1 MSNTIY
7 WRDKLENFGKV
18 DIILDKY
25 LKEHNISR
33 SSLTR
38 KTEMQYSQI
47 LRYCR
52 NEVQKVDLTILAK
65 LCTVLECDIQDI
77 LQLTRGTEK

>member
-1 MSNTIY
+1 M
-7 WRDKLENFGKV
+7 ENFGKV

-38 KTEMQYSQI
+38 KTELQYSQI
-47 LRYCR
+47 LL
-52 NEVQKVDLTILAK
+52 Q
-65 LCTVLECDIQDI
+65 CDIQDI
-77 LQLTRGTEK
+77 LQLTRETEK

>member
-1 MSNTIY
+1 M
-7 WRDKLENFGKV
+7 ENFGKV

-25 LKEHNISR
+25 LKKHNISR

-38 KTEMQYSQI
+38 KTELQYSQI

-65 LCTVLECDIQDI
+65 LCTVLQCDIQDI
-77 LQLTRGTEK
+77 LQLTRETEK

>member
-1 MSNTIY
+1 M
-7 WRDKLENFGKV
+7 ENFGKV

-25 LKEHNISR
+25 LKVHNISR

-38 KTEMQYSQI
+38 KTELQYSQI

-65 LCTVLECDIQDI
+65 LCTVLQCDIQDI
-77 LQLTRGTEK
+77 LQLTRETEK

>member
-1 MSNTIY
+1 M
-7 WRDKLENFGKV
+7 ENFGKV
-18 DIILDKY
+18 DIILDKH

-38 KTEMQYSQI
+38 KTELQYSQI

-65 LCTVLECDIQDI
+65 LCTVLQCDIQDI
-77 LQLTRGTEK
+77 LQLTRETEK

>member
-7 WRDKLENFGKV
+7 WRDKMENFGKV

-38 KTEMQYSQI
+38 KTELQYSQI

-52 NEVQKVDLTILAK
+52 KEIKKRISQMLSLYT
-65 LCTVLECDIQDI
+65 
-77 LQLTRGTEK
+77 

>member
-7 WRDKLENFGKV
+7 WRDKMENFGKV

-38 KTEMQYSQI
+38 KTELQYSQI

-65 LCTVLECDIQDI
+65 LCTVLQFCFSS
-77 LQLTRGTEK
+77 

>member
-1 MSNTIY
+1 MK
-7 WRDKLENFGKV
+7 DFGKV
-18 DIILDKY
+18 DVILDDY
-25 LKEHNISR
+25 LKKNNVSR

-38 KTEMQYSQI
+38 NTELQYSQV

-65 LCTVLECDIQDI
+65 MCTVLNCDIQD
-77 LQLTRGTEK
+77 LLKLTKGKNEWKNKLK

>member
-1 MSNTIY
+1 M
-7 WRDKLENFGKV
+7 ENFGKV

-38 KTEMQYSQI
+38 KTELQYSQI

-52 NEVQKVDLTILAK
+52 NEVQKVD
-65 LCTVLECDIQDI
+65 
-77 LQLTRGTEK
+77 

>member
-1 MSNTIY
+1 M
-7 WRDKLENFGKV
+7 ENFGKV

-52 NEVQKVDLTILAK
+52 NVQNRFSNKQNRNCNKI
-65 LCTVLECDIQDI
+65 
-77 LQLTRGTEK
+77 

>member
-7 WRDKLENFGKV
+7 WRDKMENFGKV

-38 KTEMQYSQI
+38 KTELQYSQI

-65 LCTVLECDIQDI
+65 LCTI
-77 LQLTRGTEK
+77 LQFCFSS

>member
-7 WRDKLENFGKV
+7 WRDKMENFGKV

-38 KTEMQYSQI
+38 KTELQYSQI
-47 LRYCR
+47 LRYC
-52 NEVQKVDLTILAK
+52 T
-65 LCTVLECDIQDI
+65 
-77 LQLTRGTEK
+77 